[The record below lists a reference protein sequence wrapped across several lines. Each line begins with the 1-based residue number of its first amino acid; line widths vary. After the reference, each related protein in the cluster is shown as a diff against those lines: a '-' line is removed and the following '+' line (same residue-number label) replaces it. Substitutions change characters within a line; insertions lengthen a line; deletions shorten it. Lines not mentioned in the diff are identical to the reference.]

1 MIKIKSNIAGKKNPG
16 SQLFEACQ
24 KCYEIKNYTI
34 AHENRETTVILLLE
48 KLGYPMDRL
57 GTYLQK
63 TIILR
68 VAEYL
73 ETGLT
78 VRNESITE
86 EELKMELNNYFS
98 QFYFEIARNEL
109 DIGTRTFHA
118 HIKDA
123 VEKIDYS
130 KVDENIIGNL
140 FCSCPKSMDYAEQ
153 AFILGS
159 YLAGKLETKKNNSVK
174 TRKLENKKNI

>member
-1 MIKIKSNIAGKKNPG
+1 MIKIKSNIAGKTNPG
-16 SQLFEACQ
+16 RQLFEEYQ
-24 KCYEIKNYTI
+24 KCYKIKPDIITS
-34 AHENRETTVILLLE
+34 ENRETSAILLLE

-130 KVDENIIGNL
+130 KVDENIIDNL
-140 FCSCPKSMDYAEQ
+140 FYNCPKSIDYAKQ

-159 YLAGKLETKKNNSVK
+159 YIANTKTK
-174 TRKLENKKNI
+174 TQPKIRKLTKNINI